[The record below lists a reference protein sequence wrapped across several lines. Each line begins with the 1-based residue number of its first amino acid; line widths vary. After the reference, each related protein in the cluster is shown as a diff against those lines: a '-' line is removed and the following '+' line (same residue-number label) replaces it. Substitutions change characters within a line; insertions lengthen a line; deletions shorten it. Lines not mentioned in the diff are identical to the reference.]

1 MPLFLL
7 SWRLAGRG
15 EGGVLVVGRRR
26 ALPVAEQDPGDMAFA
41 RDRCGV
47 LAVECTGASCG
58 GCFSTSEKT
67 ARLRPLQHH
76 RLTGVRLGHEETER
90 LSMTEDDAS
99 GATVHEWRSGSWDD
113 NSGQAGFSPGGSS
126 YPATATPPGYRP
138 AVPPTNA
145 GWAVAASV
153 LFFPVAFSA
162 WTAALNVT
170 RLWVMDDFYG
180 AQAASDKAKRLGK
193 IALGIGVT
201 IFVLYFAFIIIT
213 IVAVGVSTAP
223 TRTR

>member
-1 MPLFLL
+1 
-7 SWRLAGRG
+7 
-15 EGGVLVVGRRR
+15 
-26 ALPVAEQDPGDMAFA
+26 
-41 RDRCGV
+41 
-47 LAVECTGASCG
+47 
-58 GCFSTSEKT
+58 
-67 ARLRPLQHH
+67 
-76 RLTGVRLGHEETER
+76 
-90 LSMTEDDAS
+90 
-99 GATVHEWRSGSWDD
+99 
-113 NSGQAGFSPGGSS
+113 
-126 YPATATPPGYRP
+126 
-138 AVPPTNA
+138 VPPTNA

-180 AQAASDKAKRLGK
+180 AQAASDKAKRFGK

-201 IFVLYFAFIIIT
+201 IFVLYFAFIIA

>member
-1 MPLFLL
+1 
-7 SWRLAGRG
+7 
-15 EGGVLVVGRRR
+15 
-26 ALPVAEQDPGDMAFA
+26 
-41 RDRCGV
+41 
-47 LAVECTGASCG
+47 
-58 GCFSTSEKT
+58 
-67 ARLRPLQHH
+67 
-76 RLTGVRLGHEETER
+76 LGHEETER
-90 LSMTEDDAS
+90 LSMTEDAS
-99 GATVHEWRSGSWDD
+99 GATAHEWRSGSWDD
-113 NSGQAGFSPGGSS
+113 NTGHAGFSPGGPS
-126 YPATATPPGYRP
+126 YPAAATPPGYRP

-201 IFVLYFAFIIIT
+201 IFVLYFAFIIA

>member
-1 MPLFLL
+1 VAVGFVGRQL
-7 SWRLAGRG
+7 WAGR
-15 EGGVLVVGRRR
+15 VFPWWTQL
-26 ALPVAEQDPGDMAFA
+26 PGD
-41 RDRCGV
+41 
-47 LAVECTGASCG
+47 
-58 GCFSTSEKT
+58 
-67 ARLRPLQHH
+67 
-76 RLTGVRLGHEETER
+76 GHPT
-90 LSMTEDDAS
+90 
-99 GATVHEWRSGSWDD
+99 
-113 NSGQAGFSPGGSS
+113 
-126 YPATATPPGYRP
+126 PGYRP

-201 IFVLYFAFIIIT
+201 IFVLYFAFIIA

>member
-1 MPLFLL
+1 MN
-7 SWRLAGRG
+7 AGRWCSG
-15 EGGVLVVGRRR
+15 SLGGSIPRGRRLGFVR
-26 ALPVAEQDPGDMAFA
+26 VAI
-41 RDRCGV
+41 GV
-47 LAVECTGASCG
+47 S
-58 GCFSTSEKT
+58 
-67 ARLRPLQHH
+67 LRSLQHH

-90 LSMTEDDAS
+90 LSMTEDAS
-99 GATVHEWRSGSWDD
+99 GATAHERRSGSWDD
-113 NSGQAGFSPGGSS
+113 NSGQAGFSPGGPS

-193 IALGIGVT
+193 IALSIGVT
-201 IFVLYFAFIIIT
+201 IFVLYFAFIIT